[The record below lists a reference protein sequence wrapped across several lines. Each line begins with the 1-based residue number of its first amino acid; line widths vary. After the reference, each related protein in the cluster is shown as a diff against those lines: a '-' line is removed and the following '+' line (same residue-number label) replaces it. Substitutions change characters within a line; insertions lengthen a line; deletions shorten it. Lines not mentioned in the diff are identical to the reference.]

1 MRNFVTSPAWAID
14 DLGVPLPDSPHAC
27 SVCLP
32 TWNSVVGYE
41 EGRDKIIGRLR
52 AGYPRF
58 FRNSWLGRMTA
69 MAAAEIGGE
78 GEAVYLFPTKGS
90 ASRAQRWIEKRWGGA
105 ARAVGFEGFQAI
117 VVPAAAAPL
126 AKDYQRFTGELISSR
141 QAEDWLAGEMKSGS
155 KDHLLK
161 RRLAGIYGTRPEMVS
176 VFNSGMSAITAVM
189 RALPGVAAGRK
200 TLQLEF
206 PYVDALKVQEHF
218 GNGVVF
224 LNACEGESFDVAL
237 QRIRAGEF
245 AAVFT
250 EVPSNPLLRCAD
262 IPAVAE
268 ACRKGGTPLVIDD
281 SAAGPFNVRA
291 LAHAD
296 VVTGSLTKWLS
307 GEGDVM
313 GGLCVVREDSP
324 FAGEFVTRLA
334 EEAVETAPLY
344 VGDAQVLLTNLKGYP
359 ARMARPNESGSRLAA
374 FLADHP
380 AVDEVWHPSLTQT
393 DRYREVMAP
402 GGGFGGLLSFT
413 LKHPRKIAKVFDQL
427 RLSKGPS
434 FGTPFT
440 LVCPYV
446 MLAHYHERDWAAGC
460 GVPQHLIRVSC
471 GQEDF
476 AVLESAFAEA
486 LQSG

>member
-1 MRNFVTSPAWAID
+1 MRDFVAAPAWGID

-41 EGRDKIIGRLR
+41 EGRDKVMGRLR

-58 FRNSWLGRMTA
+58 FRNSWVARLTA
-69 MAAAEIGGE
+69 LAAAEIGGE
-78 GEAVYLFPTKGS
+78 GESVWLFPTKGG
-90 ASRAQRWIEKRWGGA
+90 ANRAQRWIERRWGGA
-105 ARAVGFEGFQAI
+105 VRAVGYEGFQAI
-117 VVPAAAAPL
+117 VVPSAAAPL

-141 QAEDWLAGEMKSGS
+141 LAEDWLGGGVKSGS
-155 KDHLLK
+155 KEHLLK
-161 RRLAGIYGTRPEMVS
+161 RRLAGIYGTQAEMVT
-176 VFNSGMSAITAVM
+176 VFGSGMSAITAVM
-189 RALPGVAAGRK
+189 RALPGVAAGKK

-237 QRIRAGEF
+237 QRIRSGEF

-268 ACRKGGTPLVIDD
+268 ACHKGGTPLVIDD

-291 LAHAD
+291 LSFAD
-296 VVTGSLTKWLS
+296 VVTCSLTKWLS

-313 GGLCVVREDSP
+313 GGTAVVREDSG
-324 FAGEFVTRLA
+324 FAGDFLPALA
-334 EEAVETAPLY
+334 REATETAPLY
-344 VGDAQVLLTNLKGYP
+344 VGDAQVLLANLKGFP

-380 AVDEVWHPSLTQT
+380 AVAEVWHPSLTNIQ
-393 DRYREVMAP
+393 RYRDIMAP

-413 LKHPRKIAKVFDQL
+413 LRHPKKVAKVFDAL
-427 RLSKGPS
+427 KLSKGPS
-434 FGTPFT
+434 FGTAFT

-460 GVPQHLIRVSC
+460 GVPADLLRVSC
-471 GQEDF
+471 GQEDYG
-476 AVLESAFAEA
+476 VLEAAFVDA
-486 LQSG
+486 LQFG